1 MTVFKCP
8 YKCKKQCHKLSRPHK
23 FQKRSFKKFTI
34 CKIKLGV
41 KNIKFRLQQ
50 LQSQR
55 PQILSKVNDS
65 FLKTWLFPFL
75 GHFLHALGIIAFN
88 IKRFFTCFF
97 VYMSQHGKI
106 KWYMYIPSCET
117 VHQTIHRPDWQGL
130 LKT

>member
-1 MTVFKCP
+1 MSQIIKATQISEK
-8 YKCKKQCHKLSRPHK
+8 K
-23 FQKRSFKKFTI
+23 FQKIHNLQDKTGCQKY
-34 CKIKLGV
+34 KISVTAIAKSTPSNLLILISTKL
-41 KNIKFRLQQ
+41 KNQT
-50 LQSQR
+50 
-55 PQILSKVNDS
+55 LSKVNDS